1 MRKRLF
7 KKLVSV
13 AIMATMSMSLFTA
26 CGKEND
32 AKDTE
37 NVVEDAKEEKDENY
51 PLNLTAVEATVHM
64 GNGINLGNTLEAY
77 GHDSYGIDAP
87 VATYETSWG
96 QPYTTKEMIAGMKA
110 SGFDT
115 IRIPIAWTNMM
126 DYENGDYTINQAYL
140 ERVAEV
146 VTWAIDEEMFVI
158 INDHW
163 DGGWWGMFG
172 SETEATRENAME
184 MYTSMWTQISNT
196 FKGYNGYLIFESG
209 NEEIGSRLND
219 RDKCPDS
226 GSLSEDECYETAN
239 KINQAFVDTV
249 RATGGVNAERFLL
262 IAGYDTNIAAT
273 RDKRF
278 VMPKDTVENKLMV
291 SVHYYDPWGYCGGEE
306 QADWGIKSE
315 YNTLIRSISSLS
327 QFTDSGYG
335 VVIGEFGALPTKTG
349 ELKNNTIEFTS
360 AMLDLCTK
368 YNLCPVL
375 WDRGDFYSKTE
386 YKIKDDELA
395 KLYADNKYSVE
406 EKSSRDDLIANAD
419 KRVTDA
425 VAKAPSERELI
436 IDNDAIMAE
445 GSTAWIMWSGFKA
458 TYSVGDKYDS
468 TSATGGVVA
477 TDAKINGAGTYTVA
491 LDFSGVEGGFDS
503 GFSFSAIGLSNGEII
518 NPGYFIDIK
527 EVKVNGEVYELIA
540 EPFTT
545 ADDKICTRVNL
556 YNQWVTNVPPEA
568 RTIDGTPEDSSAIVI
583 DNTAFTQIKSIEITF
598 DYVAP

>member
-1 MRKRLF
+1 
-7 KKLVSV
+7 
-13 AIMATMSMSLFTA
+13 
-26 CGKEND
+26 
-32 AKDTE
+32 
-37 NVVEDAKEEKDENY
+37 
-51 PLNLTAVEATVHM
+51 
-64 GNGINLGNTLEAY
+64 
-77 GHDSYGIDAP
+77 
-87 VATYETSWG
+87 
-96 QPYTTKEMIAGMKA
+96 
-110 SGFDT
+110 
-115 IRIPIAWTNMM
+115 
-126 DYENGDYTINQAYL
+126 
-140 ERVAEV
+140 
-146 VTWAIDEEMFVI
+146 
-158 INDHW
+158 
-163 DGGWWGMFG
+163 
-172 SETEATRENAME
+172 
-184 MYTSMWTQISNT
+184 
-196 FKGYNGYLIFESG
+196 
-209 NEEIGSRLND
+209 
-219 RDKCPDS
+219 
-226 GSLSEDECYETAN
+226 
-239 KINQAFVDTV
+239 
-249 RATGGVNAERFLL
+249 
-262 IAGYDTNIAAT
+262 
-273 RDKRF
+273 
-278 VMPKDTVENKLMV
+278 MV